1 MVGQRVQQRHPD
13 VHWWCPQLDASPAK
27 AMAELMDGLRDW
39 PIEQT
44 LVCGSS
50 LGGFYAR
57 LMQLELGCRAV
68 LLNPAVFPARDLARY
83 IGEWPQWHD
92 PGQNL
97 YFKADYITELQAQE
111 ARVRQLAE
119 RHPATPQQLFA
130 VVAQGDEVLDW
141 REMRD
146 FCSGAQLLLLPG
158 SDHAISDFE
167 HHMDAVFDF
176 MQLETGAGN

>member
-1 MVGQRVQQRHPD
+1 MTQ
-13 VHWWCPQLDASPAK
+13 
-27 AMAELMDGLRDW
+27 LMDGLRDW
-39 PIEQT
+39 PADQT

-57 LMQLELGCRAV
+57 LVQLELDCRAV

-92 PGQNL
+92 PGQSL
-97 YFKADYITELQAQE
+97 YFKAEYIAELQLQE
-111 ARVRQLAE
+111 TRLRQLAAQ
-119 RHPATPQQLFA
+119 RPATPQQVFA
-130 VVAQGDEVLDW
+130 LVTQGDEVLDW

-176 MQLETGAGN
+176 MRLKTGTGH